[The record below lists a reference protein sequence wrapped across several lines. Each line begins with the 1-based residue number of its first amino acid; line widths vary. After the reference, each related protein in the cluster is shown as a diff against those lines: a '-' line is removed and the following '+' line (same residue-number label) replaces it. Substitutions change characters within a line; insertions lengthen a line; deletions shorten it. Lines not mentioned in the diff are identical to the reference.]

1 MDTVTLQIPMTK
13 SLRDNAVKAA
23 KKQGFSSLQEAARVI
38 FTKMVDGKFTFTV
51 SEPTVYLSP
60 KAEARYRKIE
70 ADFKSGKNI
79 TTANSLEEF
88 FSQLET

>member
-13 SLRDNAVKAA
+13 SLRDNAIKAA

-51 SEPTVYLSP
+51 SEPTVHLSSR
-60 KAEARYRKIE
+60 AEARYRKME
-70 ADFKSGKNI
+70 ADFKTGKNI
-79 TTANSLEEF
+79 HHAKDLDDF
-88 FSQLET
+88 FRQLDS